1 MIYGNQNMTANVT
14 HNWNIN
20 RGVMV
25 FMTLFF
31 LLYASGTAAK
41 PAEQQKLLADDGAS
55 EDFFGFSVA
64 ISGDTAMVGAFRADD
79 ENIGVDVGA
88 AYIFS
93 RDETTWQQQAK
104 LTASDGAANDTLG
117 GNVAISGETAVAG
130 AIGHDQN
137 GANSGAAYVFTRSG
151 TTWSQQMK
159 LTAADGAEG
168 DAFGQSIALFGDTL
182 VIGAPHDD
190 DKGNG
195 SGSVYVFTRSGTTWN
210 QQAKLTAEDGADGD
224 LFGISVALSQN
235 TILVGAD
242 LNDEKAIDAGA
253 AYVFTRSGDSWNQQA
268 KLTAADG
275 AQTDIFGVR
284 VALSG
289 DTALISARRDDH
301 EAIGVDAGSAYIFT
315 RTGNIWRQQ
324 SKLTA
329 PDGKADDR
337 FGRDIGLS
345 GDTALIGAMHR
356 DDRGINS
363 GSAYVFKR
371 SGNDWKL
378 QAKHTAADGAAG
390 DLFGWSVALSKNA
403 ALIAATRNDDN
414 GIAAGSAYIFDIYR
428 D

>member
-1 MIYGNQNMTANVT
+1 MTADVA
-14 HNWNIN
+14 HYWNTN
-20 RGVMV
+20 RVVM
-25 FMTLFF
+25 FLMMLFF
-31 LLYASGTAAK
+31 LMYDSVAAAK
-41 PAEQQKLLADDGAS
+41 PTEQQKLLADDGAS
-55 EDFFGFSVA
+55 EDFLGFSVA
-64 ISGDTAMVGAFRADD
+64 ISGDTAMVGAFRADNED
-79 ENIGVDVGA
+79 VGVDAGA

-93 RDETTWQQQAK
+93 RNETTWQQQAK

-137 GANSGAAYVFTRSG
+137 GDNSGAAYVFTRSG

-168 DAFGQSIALFGDTL
+168 DAFGQSIALSGDTL

-210 QQAKLTAEDGADGD
+210 RQAKLTAADGADGD
-224 LFGISVALSQN
+224 LFGISVALSHN

-253 AYVFTRSGDSWNQQA
+253 AYVFVRSGDSWRQQA

-284 VALSG
+284 VALSD
-289 DTALISARRDDH
+289 DTALISARRDDD
-301 EAIGVDAGSAYIFT
+301 EAMGVDAGSAYIFK
-315 RTGNIWRQQ
+315 RTGNIWRQHA
-324 SKLTA
+324 KLTA

-337 FGRDIGLS
+337 FGRDVGLS
-345 GDTALIGAMHR
+345 GDMALIGAMHR
-356 DDRGINS
+356 DDQGDNS

-371 SGNDWKL
+371 TGNSWNFQTKL
-378 QAKHTAADGAAG
+378 TAADGAAG
-390 DLFGWSVALSKNA
+390 DLFGWSVALSENA
-403 ALIAATRNDDN
+403 ALIAATRNDDK
-414 GIAAGSAYIFDIYR
+414 GSEAGSAYVFDIDR